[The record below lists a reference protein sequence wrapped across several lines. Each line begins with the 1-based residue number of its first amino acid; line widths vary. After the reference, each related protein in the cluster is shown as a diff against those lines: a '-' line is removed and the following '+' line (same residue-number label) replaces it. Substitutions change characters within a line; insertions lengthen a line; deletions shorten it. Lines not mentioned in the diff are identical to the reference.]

1 MITLYGIPACNTV
14 KKARTWLDAHGITY
28 VFHDYKKSG
37 IERDKLNH
45 WMTQV
50 SWEKL
55 VNRAGTTWRK
65 LSDEQKAA
73 VNDAA
78 SAADLLLVNQSAIKR
93 PLLEDATGTV
103 LALGFSE
110 KDFENIFTVQ

>member
-1 MITLYGIPACNTV
+1 MITVYGIPACNTV
-14 KKARTWLDAHGITY
+14 KKARTWLDAHGIAY

-37 IERDKLNH
+37 IERSKLNH

-73 VNDAA
+73 VIDAN
-78 SAADLLLVNQSAIKR
+78 SAAELLQVQLSAIKR
-93 PLLEDATGTV
+93 PLLEDATGTI

-110 KDFENIFTVQ
+110 SEYEKIFSV